1 MWMEKLNNGKFKYI
15 ERYVDPYSEKK
26 KKVSVTLTSD
36 SNQAKNRAS
45 RLLKEKIDERL
56 NVVECED
63 ITVKQ
68 LYKKWFVMY
77 SHSVKDTTLL
87 RNSWNIK
94 AIKRH
99 IDTDDLIK
107 NIDTKYLQTVIDK
120 LYYEDE
126 YSYSTVKNCRSII
139 NSILNYALD
148 MEFINSNPTT
158 RVKIS
163 KKKATVLDKEKI
175 GNKFLEKEEV
185 KKILDVMRYE
195 FKSKRYADLV
205 EFIVFTGV
213 RYGEALALSNSN
225 INDGILSIEGTLD
238 YGTAKTSEKKITPP
252 KNDSSYRKFPLSK
265 RAIEIVE
272 EVTLENSL
280 YTDEKLLFISRY
292 SNPVAITNFNNSIK
306 RAAKKASINKEM
318 TSHILR
324 HTHISLLAEQGVPL
338 KVIMDRVG
346 HSKPETTLKIYTHV
360 TKRMNKLVVESLDDL
375 TF

>member
-1 MWMEKLNNGKFKYI
+1 MWMENLDNGKFKYT

-56 NVVECED
+56 NTIKCED
-63 ITVKQ
+63 LTINQ
-68 LYKKWFVMY
+68 LYEKWFVKY
-77 SHSVKDTTLL
+77 SHSVKDTTIL
-87 RNSWNIK
+87 RNSWNII

-107 NIDTKYLQTVIDK
+107 NIDTKYLQGVIDK

-126 YSYSTVKNCRSII
+126 YSHSTVKQCRSII
-139 NSILNYALD
+139 NSILDYAVD
-148 MEFINSNPTT
+148 MEFINANPTT

-163 KKKATVLDKEKI
+163 KKKVTILDKEKI
-175 GNKFLEKEEV
+175 ENKFLEKDEV
-185 KKILDVMRYE
+185 KKILNVMRYE

-213 RYGEALALSNSN
+213 RYGEAVALSSSN

-252 KNDSSYRKFPLSK
+252 KNNSSYRKFPLSK

-272 EVTLENSL
+272 EVTCENLL
-280 YTDEKLLFISRY
+280 YTDEKLLFITRY

-306 RAAKKASINKEM
+306 RAAKKANVNKVM

-360 TKRMNKLVVESLDDL
+360 TKKMNTLVVESLNDL